1 MKEYLKGSVFDRDFM
16 QTKDTS
22 NRVTAKER
30 LFGYIIGPGMV
41 YMYYCV
47 VLGLKE
53 LYYMDIIAINEIY
66 NNVMTYMTLTVETTI
81 VGIATGF
88 LLNHITERTICRAGR
103 FRPYILIGIWIMAI
117 AGFCMF
123 WSPL

>member
-16 QTKDTS
+16 QTKVTS

-53 LYYMDIIAINEIY
+53 L
-66 NNVMTYMTLTVETTI
+66 
-81 VGIATGF
+81 
-88 LLNHITERTICRAGR
+88 
-103 FRPYILIGIWIMAI
+103 
-117 AGFCMF
+117 
-123 WSPL
+123 

>member
-53 LYYMDIIAINEIY
+53 L
-66 NNVMTYMTLTVETTI
+66 
-81 VGIATGF
+81 
-88 LLNHITERTICRAGR
+88 
-103 FRPYILIGIWIMAI
+103 
-117 AGFCMF
+117 
-123 WSPL
+123 